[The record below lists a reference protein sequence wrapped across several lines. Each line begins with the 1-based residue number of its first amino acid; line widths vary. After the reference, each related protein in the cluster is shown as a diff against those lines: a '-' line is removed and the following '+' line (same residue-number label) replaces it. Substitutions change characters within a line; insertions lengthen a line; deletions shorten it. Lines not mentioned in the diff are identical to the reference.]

1 MERFHIDADHAFAL
15 ITRLSQDQNIKL
27 HTIATQLIADATQPT
42 APRPHKAHLGRLTPP
57 QPLGSSDYPP
67 VLPHPVRN

>member
-27 HTIATQLIADATQPT
+27 HTIATQLITDATKPT
-42 APRPHKAHLGRLTPP
+42 APRT
-57 QPLGSSDYPP
+57 
-67 VLPHPVRN
+67 